1 VSTKRDYY
9 EILGIEKDAD
19 TNTIKRSYRKL
30 AMKHHPDRNPNDDT
44 AAEKFREVTEA
55 YEVLSD
61 ETKRSR
67 YDRYGRAGVDDQ
79 MGGFGAGGF
88 QDSHAY
94 RDFGDLFGDV
104 FGEAFGFGGGQQ
116 SNRGADLRYDLSISL
131 EEAAAGKEVEL
142 TIPKHTQ
149 CDTCSGSGARP
160 GTNPVPCSTCGGHGQ
175 VQMSQGFF
183 SVRRTCPNCHGSG
196 KKIESPCITCGGAGR
211 KKISKK
217 LKVKIPAG
225 VYHGAQVRVTGEGEA
240 GEQGGPTGDLY
251 IVVSLKEHKI
261 FERDGADLHCT
272 MPITFPQVTL
282 GAEVEAPTLTGRVKI
297 RIPAGTESG
306 RVFRLRGN
314 GVPDVRTGHTGDLY
328 VRVQIAVPKKL
339 SDLQEACLRKFAE
352 ETGDEVYPERSSFLG
367 KVKDFWDDLARE
379 VK

>member
-1 VSTKRDYY
+1 VSKRDYY
-9 EILGIEKDAD
+9 EVLGIEKDAD
-19 TNTIKRSYRKL
+19 TNTIKRAYRKL
-30 AMKHHPDRNPNDDT
+30 AMKYHPDRNADDDT
-44 AAEKFREVTEA
+44 AAQNFREVTEA

-61 ETKRSR
+61 ESKRSR
-67 YDRYGRAGVDDQ
+67 YDRYGHAGVDDQ

-104 FGEAFGFGGGQQ
+104 FGDAFGFGGRQQ
-116 SNRGADLRYDLSISL
+116 SNRGSDLRYDLTISL

-142 TIPKHTQ
+142 DIPKHAH

-183 SVRRTCPNCHGSG
+183 AVRRTCPNCHGSG

-211 KKISKK
+211 KKVNKK
-217 LKVKIPAG
+217 LKVKIPSG
-225 VYHGAQVRVTGEGEA
+225 VYHGAQVRVSGEGEA

-251 IVVSLKEHKI
+251 IVVALKEHKI

-272 MPITFPQVTL
+272 MPITFPQATL
-282 GAEVEAPTLTGRVKI
+282 GAEVEAPTLTGKVKI
-297 RIPAGTESG
+297 RIPAGTEGG

-328 VRVQIAVPKKL
+328 VRVQIAVPKKM
-339 SDLQEACLRKFAE
+339 SAKQEECLRKFAE
-352 ETGDEVYPERSSFLG
+352 EAGDEVYPERSSFLG